1 MKLVAG
7 ENRILMKIVNGGGA
21 SGYYF
26 RAVQPPLPPPVF
38 TALKITAGRRT
49 DQQKKGP
56 RQVLPRYNTVVAVGP
71 RPTGHRDGRTQQ
83 SLDGGGF

>member
-1 MKLVAG
+1 KVHRGVTPNQDMVEVKLVAG

-38 TALKITAGRRT
+38 KALKITAARRT
-49 DQQKKGP
+49 DQQK
-56 RQVLPRYNTVVAVGP
+56 Q
-71 RPTGHRDGRTQQ
+71 
-83 SLDGGGF
+83 